1 MGNRLLILVFFS
13 GNGKFSVYGTLC
25 TMMQYNCTLIIVH
38 GKKFSWKG
46 EELKIDEGIL
56 CHLYPYNLI
65 RNSSILFFSFLF
77 SLSSF

>member
-1 MGNRLLILVFFS
+1 MGNRLLILIFFS

-25 TMMQYNCTLIIVH
+25 TIMQYNCALIIVH
-38 GKKFSWKG
+38 GENFSWG
-46 EELKIDEGIL
+46 GELKIDEGIL

-65 RNSSILFFSFLF
+65 RNSSILFFLSF